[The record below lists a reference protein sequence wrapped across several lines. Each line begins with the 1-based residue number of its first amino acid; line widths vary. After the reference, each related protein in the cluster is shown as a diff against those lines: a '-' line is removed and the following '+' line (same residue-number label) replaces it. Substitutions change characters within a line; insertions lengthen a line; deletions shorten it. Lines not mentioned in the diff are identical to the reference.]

1 MDDMFLNISEA
12 EYERSQLSTLIL
24 SEIRDLFYSHFDHP
38 WLINIIDG
46 LPEDLGSFGTIR
58 TFLALTSIQATQGS
72 VILNGI
78 LSLKNMVRVIN
89 IWLIPE
95 SNIIFGISPF
105 VIKKQLSNKNIR
117 KCTAYT
123 LPFNTNNLS
132 RLIGDLEKEIIRES
146 LIVSE
151 QLAVSKSSTD
161 HC

>member
-1 MDDMFLNISEA
+1 MDEMFSNIFEN

-24 SEIRDLFYSHFDHP
+24 SEIRDLFYTYFDHP

-46 LPEDLGSFGTIR
+46 LPEDLGNFGTIR
-58 TFLALTSIQATQGS
+58 TFLGLTSIQPTQGS
-72 VILNGI
+72 IILNGI

-105 VIKKQLSNKNIR
+105 AVKKQLSNKNIR

-132 RLIGDLEKEIIRES
+132 RLIGDLEKEMIRES
-146 LIVSE
+146 LILS
-151 QLAVSKSSTD
+151 
-161 HC
+161 

>member
-1 MDDMFLNISEA
+1 MNAVFSNIYEN
-12 EYERSQLSTLIL
+12 EYERSHLSTLIL
-24 SEIRDLFYSHFDHP
+24 SEIRDLFYSYFDHP

-46 LPEDLGSFGTIR
+46 LPEDLGNFGTIR
-58 TFLALTSIQATQGS
+58 TFLALRSIQTTQRNI
-72 VILNGI
+72 ILNGI

-105 VIKKQLSNKNIR
+105 AAKNQLSNKKIR

-123 LPFNTNNLS
+123 LPSNTNNLS

-146 LIVSE
+146 LI
-151 QLAVSKSSTD
+151 A
-161 HC
+161 

>member
-1 MDDMFLNISEA
+1 MDELFSNIFKD
-12 EYERSQLSTLIL
+12 EYERSQLSTFIL
-24 SEIRDLFYSHFDHP
+24 SEIRDLFYSYFDHP

-46 LPEDLGSFGTIR
+46 LPEDLGNFGTIR
-58 TFLALTSIQATQGS
+58 TFLALTSINATQGNI
-72 VILNGI
+72 ILNGI

-105 VIKKQLSNKNIR
+105 VSKKQLSNIRIR

-132 RLIGDLEKEIIRES
+132 RLIVDLEKEILRES
-146 LIVSE
+146 LMIN
-151 QLAVSKSSTD
+151 
-161 HC
+161 

>member
-1 MDDMFLNISEA
+1 MDELFSNIFKD
-12 EYERSQLSTLIL
+12 EYERSQLSTFIL
-24 SEIRDLFYSHFDHP
+24 SEIRDLFYSYFDHP

-46 LPEDLGSFGTIR
+46 LPEDLGNFGTIR
-58 TFLALTSIQATQGS
+58 TFLALTSINATQGNI
-72 VILNGI
+72 ILNGI

-105 VIKKQLSNKNIR
+105 VSKKQLSNIKIR

-132 RLIGDLEKEIIRES
+132 RLIVDLEKEILRES
-146 LIVSE
+146 LMIN
-151 QLAVSKSSTD
+151 
-161 HC
+161 